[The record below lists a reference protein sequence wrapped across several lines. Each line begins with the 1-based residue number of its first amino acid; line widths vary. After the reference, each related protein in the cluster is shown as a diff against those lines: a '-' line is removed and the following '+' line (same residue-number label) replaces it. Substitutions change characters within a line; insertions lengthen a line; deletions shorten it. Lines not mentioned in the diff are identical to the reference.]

1 MNCPTRPIPNTPHL
15 DREQRARVQSKPAET
30 KTGYVDGA
38 WWPHSTDLAAELPH
52 LITAIAGR
60 LDSIHRVVYQP
71 GEWTHTPQQ
80 LTDAG
85 RTVRL
90 DGNRHGTAHTI
101 EILGARDR
109 RQIFLIIPPHTDP
122 HRAGAV
128 MAAACRVD
136 DESTVDQLLAQLPGR
151 TGRAAALRQWRSSGT
166 SRRIDTPAN
175 AHRLHGGA
183 PSPTP

>member
-1 MNCPTRPIPNTPHL
+1 MNCPTRPIPNPAHL
-15 DREQRARVQSKPAET
+15 YREHCARVQLKTAET

-71 GEWTHTPQQ
+71 GEWTPTPQQ
-80 LTDAG
+80 LAHAG
-85 RTVRL
+85 RSVRL

-101 EILGARDR
+101 EILGASDR
-109 RQIFLIIPPHTDP
+109 RQILLIIPPRTDP

-128 MAAACRVD
+128 MAMACRVD
-136 DESTVDQLLAQLPGR
+136 DESTIDQLLAQLPGR

-166 SRRIDTPAN
+166 IRRVDTSGN
-175 AHRLHGGA
+175 THQLHIR
-183 PSPTP
+183 